1 MTSAT
6 SVQNGS
12 SARGARRRPPAPRP
26 TPPERRRGRAIA
38 AARRSAT
45 RSAAVALALCMVW
58 SVVMDERVSAACW
71 REPVIGVVVD
81 PFRPPPCPWCA
92 GNRGLEYRT
101 APGGRVRSVAAGTVA
116 FSGAVAGTRYVV
128 VTLASGWKVTYG
140 RLAGTAV
147 ARGDRVVA
155 GAVVGTVGRAFFFGL
170 RVGGSY
176 VDPAPHLGRLV
187 GRPRLIPLDGGPPRP
202 APPPMLRCRE

>member
-140 RLAGTAV
+140 RPR
-147 ARGDRVVA
+147 RGR
-155 GAVVGTVGRAFFFGL
+155 GGRRHRRPGVLL
-170 RVGGSY
+170 RAPGRRELRRSGPTPRSPGWPAAP
-176 VDPAPHLGRLV
+176 DPAR
-187 GRPRLIPLDGGPPRP
+187 RRP
-202 APPPMLRCRE
+202 ASSGAPADAAVPGVTAPTRR